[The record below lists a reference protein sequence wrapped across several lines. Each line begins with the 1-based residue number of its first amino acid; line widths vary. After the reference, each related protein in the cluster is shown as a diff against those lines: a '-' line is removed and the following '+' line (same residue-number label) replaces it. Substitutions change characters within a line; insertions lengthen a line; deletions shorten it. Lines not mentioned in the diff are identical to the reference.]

1 MPRIRFGKKVVQ
13 CFHCV
18 YNDTEYTVRISRMS
32 DMFQLARGS
41 YKYAGFVVLRPC

>member
-13 CFHCV
+13 CFKHFPLCI
-18 YNDTEYTVRISRMS
+18 NDTEHTVRISRMS

-41 YKYAGFVVLRPC
+41 Y